1 MITAIERA
9 AQPARFLV
17 VGAAGYGIN
26 IATFAALVAA
36 GTKYVLASVVSYLV
50 SNALMYLGNRYFT
63 FRLGHGGFWPAY
75 ARYMLVGLAVVVMN
89 AVVLAALVEGLG
101 LDETLAQALSLL
113 AVTPPAYAMFKRW
126 TFQLRSA

>member
-1 MITAIERA
+1 MSVAVERA

-17 VGAAGYGIN
+17 VGAAGYGVN
-26 IATFAALVAA
+26 IAAYAVLVAA
-36 GTKYVLASVVSYLV
+36 GMKYVLASVVSYLV

-63 FRLGHGGFWPAY
+63 FRLGHDGFWSAY
-75 ARYMLVGLAVVVMN
+75 ARYLLVGLVVVAMN

-113 AVTPPAYAMFKRW
+113 AVTPPAYVLFKRW
-126 TFQLRSA
+126 TFRLRSA